1 MAGSKHNGLML
12 RATSAAML
20 APLVLFCLIYGGVP
34 FMAMMA
40 AALCISIYEWVRMAR
55 LSKRPVING
64 VAGVVYIIVC
74 IAAFSYLRI
83 VYPHGAG
90 LSLALLLCIWA
101 SDTGAYF
108 AGKTIGGPKMAP
120 KISPNKTWAGLIG
133 GIVSSAAALGL
144 YVYKAGPF
152 LSAQSG
158 MDLSAPI
165 GAGLIATLILGA
177 SITISGQAG
186 DLLISREK
194 RAVGVKDTGSLIPG
208 HGGILD
214 RIDSLLL
221 AGLVFLATLM
231 VLTP

>member
-1 MAGSKHNGLML
+1 MAESKHKGLML
-12 RATSAAML
+12 RIASAAIL
-20 APLVLFCLIYGGVP
+20 APIVLFCLIYGGVP

-40 AALCISIYEWVRMAR
+40 AALGISLYEWARMAR
-55 LSKRPVING
+55 LSKSPVING
-64 VAGVVYIIVC
+64 VFGVLYITGCV
-74 IAAFSYLRI
+74 AAFSYLRLA
-83 VYPHGAG
+83 YPSGAG
-90 LSLALLLCIWA
+90 LALALLLCIWA

-133 GIVSSAAALGL
+133 GIASSAAVLAL
-144 YVYKAGPF
+144 YVYKIGPF
-152 LSAQSG
+152 LAARFG
-158 MDLSAPI
+158 MDLSACI
-165 GAGLIATLILGA
+165 GAGVVATLILGA

-194 RAVGVKDTGSLIPG
+194 RAVGVKDTGNLIPG

-221 AGLVFLATLM
+221 AGPVFLATLI
-231 VLTP
+231 VLAP